1 MPSYRDIVYGIYGA
15 LRLARLDPGAM
26 SYFERT
32 PAGFWKS
39 FFAAVIVAP
48 GFALIVAYELGQV
61 EIELEAGALRMFLV
75 ETLAYV
81 LGWAAFPVIVHQI
94 CEATGRRDAYIGYI
108 VAFNWS
114 KVIQMAV
121 LLPSVGL
128 IALGAPSRGRRL
140 LLAPRRLVPDPV
152 LRVVHHPHRARRD
165 RHGRGRLRGAR
176 FRDRPDHPHG
186 HAGHAPLRAA
196 RGESYAPRPGTPRRS
211 RRRSAVHPDRRPR
224 RPNVDATSA
233 HHAAFR

>member
-15 LRLARLDPGAM
+15 LRLARLDAGAM

-48 GFALIVAYELGQV
+48 GFAIIIAYELSQV
-61 EIELEAGALRMFLV
+61 ELGIEAGALRVFLV

-81 LGWAAFPVIVHQI
+81 LGWAAFPVLVHQI
-94 CEATGRRDAYIGYI
+94 CEATGKREAYIGYI

-121 LLPSVGL
+121 LLPSIAL
-128 IALGAPSRGRRL
+128 IALGAPAGDGGWLLRL
-140 LLAPRRLVPDPV
+140 AVSFLILFYEWFITRTALGVTAMGAVGFVV
-152 LRVVHHPHRARRD
+152 LDFVIDLIIHMITL
-165 RHGRGRLRGAR
+165 GMLR
-176 FRDRPDHPHG
+176 
-186 HAGHAPLRAA
+186 
-196 RGESYAPRPGTPRRS
+196 
-211 RRRSAVHPDRRPR
+211 
-224 RPNVDATSA
+224 
-233 HHAAFR
+233 

>member
-1 MPSYRDIVYGIYGA
+1 MMPSYRDIVYGIYGA

-39 FFAAVIVAP
+39 FFAAAIVAP
-48 GFALIVAYELGQV
+48 GFAIVIGYELGQLEV
-61 EIELEAGALRMFLV
+61 EIEAGALRAVLV

-94 CEATGRRDAYIGYI
+94 CEVTGKRDAYIGYI

-121 LLPSVGL
+121 LLPSIGL
-128 IALGAPSRGRRL
+128 IALGAPDGGWLLRL
-140 LLAPRRLVPDPV
+140 AISFLILFYEWFITRTALGVT
-152 LRVVHHPHRARRD
+152 A
-165 RHGRGRLRGAR
+165 RGAVGYVVLD
-176 FRDRPDHPHG
+176 FVIDLIIHMITLG
-186 HAGHAPLRAA
+186 MLR
-196 RGESYAPRPGTPRRS
+196 
-211 RRRSAVHPDRRPR
+211 
-224 RPNVDATSA
+224 
-233 HHAAFR
+233 

>member
-1 MPSYRDIVYGIYGA
+1 MTPNYRDIVYGIYGA
-15 LRLARLDPGAM
+15 LRLARLDAGAM

-48 GFALIVAYELGQV
+48 GFAIIIGYELAQV
-61 EIELEAGALRMFLV
+61 ELEAGALRILV
-75 ETLAYV
+75 VELLAYL

-121 LLPSVGL
+121 LLPSIAL
-128 IALGAPSRGRRL
+128 IALGVPSGDGGWLLRL
-140 LLAPRRLVPDPV
+140 AVSFLILFYEWFITRTALGVTAMGAVGFVV
-152 LRVVHHPHRARRD
+152 LDFVIDLIIHMITL
-165 RHGRGRLRGAR
+165 GMLR
-176 FRDRPDHPHG
+176 
-186 HAGHAPLRAA
+186 
-196 RGESYAPRPGTPRRS
+196 
-211 RRRSAVHPDRRPR
+211 
-224 RPNVDATSA
+224 
-233 HHAAFR
+233 

>member
-15 LRLARLDPGAM
+15 LRLARLDSGAM

-48 GFALIVAYELGQV
+48 GFAIIIAYELGQS
-61 EIELEAGALRMFLV
+61 EIELEAGALRLLLV
-75 ETLAYV
+75 QTLTYV

-94 CEATGRRDAYIGYI
+94 CEATGKRDAYIGYI

-121 LLPSVGL
+121 LLPSIGL
-128 IALGAPSRGRRL
+128 IALGAPGGGWLLRL
-140 LLAPRRLVPDPV
+140 AVSFLILFYEWFITRTALGVTAMGAVGFVALDIMIDLIIHMITLGM
-152 LRVVHHPHRARRD
+152 LR
-165 RHGRGRLRGAR
+165 
-176 FRDRPDHPHG
+176 
-186 HAGHAPLRAA
+186 
-196 RGESYAPRPGTPRRS
+196 
-211 RRRSAVHPDRRPR
+211 
-224 RPNVDATSA
+224 
-233 HHAAFR
+233 

>member
-15 LRLARLDPGAM
+15 LRLARLDSGAM

-48 GFALIVAYELGQV
+48 GFAIIIAYELGQA
-61 EIELEAGALRMFLV
+61 EIELEAGALRVLLV

-81 LGWAAFPVIVHQI
+81 LGWVAFPVLVHQI

-121 LLPSVGL
+121 LLPSIGL
-128 IALGAPSRGRRL
+128 IALGAPNGDGGWLLRL
-140 LLAPRRLVPDPV
+140 AVSFLILFYEWFITRTALSVTAMGAVGFVV
-152 LRVVHHPHRARRD
+152 LDFVID
-165 RHGRGRLRGAR
+165 RIIYMTTLGMLR
-176 FRDRPDHPHG
+176 
-186 HAGHAPLRAA
+186 
-196 RGESYAPRPGTPRRS
+196 
-211 RRRSAVHPDRRPR
+211 
-224 RPNVDATSA
+224 
-233 HHAAFR
+233 